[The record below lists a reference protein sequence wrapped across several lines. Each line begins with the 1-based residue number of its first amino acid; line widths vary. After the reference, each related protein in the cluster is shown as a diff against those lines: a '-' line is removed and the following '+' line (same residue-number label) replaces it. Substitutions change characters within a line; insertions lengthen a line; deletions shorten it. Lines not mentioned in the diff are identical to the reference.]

1 MGKVMAG
8 MTVSLDGFMDADKVS
23 PDFDELLQAPSFKEK
38 TKNTGAVI
46 MGRHVYDM
54 ADHLCGLM
62 MIMNIRFHF
71 SF

>member
-38 TKNTGAVI
+38 PKTLVLLLWDGMCTTWRTIYV
-46 MGRHVYDM
+46 D
-54 ADHLCGLM
+54 
-62 MIMNIRFHF
+62 
-71 SF
+71 